1 MKNLI
6 LFSFFFTTL
15 LWANLPPPNQAGERL
30 SQELQFLES
39 EVLYWEPKA
48 PNIASKKEEIQ
59 GQSSTMHKIEEE
71 KVAKKDPRP
80 LEPKK
85 KALTGWRRAR

>member
-6 LFSFFFTTL
+6 LLSFFSTTL
-15 LWANLPPPNQAGERL
+15 VWANLPPPNQAGERL

-39 EVLYWEPKA
+39 EVLIWEPKA

-71 KVAKKDPRP
+71 KVAKKGPRP
-80 LEPKK
+80 LKPK
-85 KALTGWRRAR
+85 KALTKWRRAR